1 MYFPDET
8 LGARPASGADAS
20 AFLSELG
27 DLFDRSDAAAVSDR
41 IASTFPPP
49 NDIAGILSPAERW
62 DFLTAVAAAATEQA
76 ERAISLLAL
85 LDEPGSSI
93 PIHLRGF
100 AACTVHRRLLSLAAS
115 SPLDIPR
122 IERLLRQA
130 KAASVPVDGPLLARR
145 LADAVERE
153 LAAADAMHM
162 DAATCDALTHAAEL
176 TRALAPSVDLW
187 RAQNGYLELARAKG
201 AVPVVARTES
211 LERLG
216 SALGIRIGISG
227 E

>member
-1 MYFPDET
+1 
-8 LGARPASGADAS
+8 
-20 AFLSELG
+20 
-27 DLFDRSDAAAVSDR
+27 
-41 IASTFPPP
+41 
-49 NDIAGILSPAERW
+49 SPAERW

-115 SPLDIPR
+115 APLDVPR

-130 KAASVPVDGPLLARR
+130 KAASVPVDGPLVARR
-145 LADAVERE
+145 LTDAIERE
-153 LAAADAMHM
+153 LAAADA
-162 DAATCDALTHAAEL
+162 AACDPLARAVEL
-176 TRALAPSVDLW
+176 VCALAQNVDLW
-187 RAQNGYLELARAKG
+187 RAQNGYLELARRWRDAK
-201 AVPVVARTES
+201 AADLDAALPEF

-216 SALGIRIGISG
+216 SALGIAVSIL
-227 E
+227 EE